1 MFIPVGIFWGL
12 CFKRLDN
19 IFKVTLAG
27 FGYSFLIEVSQFL
40 FYERASDIDDLILNT
55 TGAFIGALIY
65 FSAVALIKRSK
76 KNTVKV

>member
-1 MFIPVGIFWGL
+1 M
-12 CFKRLDN
+12 
-19 IFKVTLAG
+19 
-27 FGYSFLIEVSQFL
+27 IEVSQLL
-40 FYERASDIDDLILNT
+40 FYERSSDIDDLILNT